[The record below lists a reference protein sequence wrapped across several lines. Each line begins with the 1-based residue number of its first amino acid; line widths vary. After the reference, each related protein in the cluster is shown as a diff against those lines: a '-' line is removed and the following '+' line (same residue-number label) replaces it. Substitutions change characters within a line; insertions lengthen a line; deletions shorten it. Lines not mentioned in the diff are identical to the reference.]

1 MQLIVIGLPGGV
13 DAPEILT
20 ELKRLRDK
28 KIVGLVDVLFV
39 TKDGTGNLTTVDS
52 GGGRSVRSL
61 LGLGEAGDEPLRVAG
76 LISGSS
82 YGAARYDG
90 EEVWYATEAIP
101 PGTSA
106 AITLIE
112 HRWVIPLRDA
122 VIRAGGATVTD
133 AWLHPD
139 DLSLIDNAG
148 PEQRSGDADDR
159 RISL

>member
-13 DAPEILT
+13 DAPEILI
-20 ELKRLRDK
+20 ELTRLRDK
-28 KIVGLVDVLFV
+28 KIVGLADVLFV
-39 TKDGTGNLTTVDS
+39 TKDDAGNLTTVDS
-52 GGGRSVRSL
+52 GTGRSVRSL

-76 LISGSS
+76 LIGGSP

-90 EEVWYATEAIP
+90 EEVWHVTEAIP

-112 HRWVIPLRDA
+112 HRWVIPLLEA
-122 VIRAGGATVTD
+122 VIRAGGATITD
-133 AWLHPD
+133 AWVHPD
-139 DLSLIDNAG
+139 DIPLIDAAG
-148 PEQRSGDADDR
+148 PEQRSGGADRR